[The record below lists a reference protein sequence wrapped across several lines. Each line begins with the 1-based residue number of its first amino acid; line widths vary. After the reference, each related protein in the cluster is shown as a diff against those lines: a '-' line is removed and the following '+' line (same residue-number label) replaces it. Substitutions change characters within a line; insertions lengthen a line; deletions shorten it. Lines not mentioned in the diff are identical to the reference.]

1 MPSTYTLNNGIEL
14 IATGE
19 QSGTWGD
26 TTNLNLGLVDTA
38 LDGQVTVTLPAAG
51 TSGAPNALPISDGSA
66 SDGRNRLIIFA
77 DGGDLGATAFVQL
90 TPNDAEKIVYI
101 RNNLSGGRAIAL
113 FQGTYNAANDY
124 EVPAGTTAVV
134 FFNGGGAGAVA
145 ANVFNNAFFDSLRLG
160 GVSVTAILDE
170 DNMASDSATALATQ
184 QSIKAY
190 VDAQVGA
197 NNELSEV
204 LANGNTSGG
213 TDIQMTT
220 TDEVQFRDT
229 ALTIKSSVD
238 GQLDIAADVELEI
251 VAPTLDI
258 NASTAVT
265 IDTTTLTMTG
275 SVNVVGDLDVD
286 NLNLNGNTIISTNTD
301 GNIALTPNG
310 TGEVDIS
317 KVDIDGG
324 TIDGTVIGGTTPA
337 AISGTTGSFSGN
349 LTVDTNTLFVDA
361 ANNRVG
367 IGTSSPTANRKLD
380 AVMSDNA
387 SAGIRVTNSNGG
399 ISASSNTSYSNG
411 TTNHEFGILGT
422 AYATYGVLEASEAYV
437 YGSSQ
442 NISFAADGASS
453 IKFGTGA
460 GVPERLRIDASGNL
474 LVGKTSASSTIAGV
488 QAISDGRLFATVS
501 NDHTLIG
508 NRLSS
513 DGAIATFQKDN
524 TTVGSIASKDGD
536 LAIGT
541 GTIGVRFLDG
551 SSAIVP
557 QNHSTNSGT
566 DGLLD
571 LGVGAARFKDLYLSG
586 GVYLGGTGSANLLD
600 DYEEGDY
607 DATVTCSTSGTVTLE
622 AASNRASYTK
632 VGRLVTVTG
641 LLIVDSISSPVGY
654 AVISLPFAAATGT
667 DRMADSA
674 ASVVLEASLS
684 VNLGDFLAT
693 VNEGSASLY
702 LLLGN
707 STSWSGS
714 NSAGQLSPATQI
726 TFSVTYIT
734 P

>member
-1 MPSTYTLNNGIEL
+1 MTL
-14 IATGE
+14 
-19 QSGTWGD
+19 
-26 TTNLNLGLVDTA
+26 
-38 LDGQVTVTLPAAG
+38 
-51 TSGAPNALPISDGSA
+51 
-66 SDGRNRLIIFA
+66 
-77 DGGDLGATAFVQL
+77 
-90 TPNDAEKIVYI
+90 
-101 RNNLSGGRAIAL
+101 
-113 FQGTYNAANDY
+113 
-124 EVPAGTTAVV
+124 
-134 FFNGGGAGAVA
+134 
-145 ANVFNNAFFDSLRLG
+145 
-160 GVSVTAILDE
+160 
-170 DNMASDSATALATQ
+170 
-184 QSIKAY
+184 
-190 VDAQVGA
+190 
-197 NNELSEV
+197 
-204 LANGNTSGG
+204 
-213 TDIQMTT
+213 
-220 TDEVQFRDT
+220 
-229 ALTIKSSVD
+229 
-238 GQLDIAADVELEI
+238 
-251 VAPTLDI
+251 
-258 NASTAVT
+258 
-265 IDTTTLTMTG
+265 
-275 SVNVVGDLDVD
+275 
-286 NLNLNGNTIISTNTD
+286 
-301 GNIALTPNG
+301 
-310 TGEVDIS
+310 
-317 KVDIDGG
+317 
-324 TIDGTVIGGTTPA
+324 
-337 AISGTTGSFSGN
+337 
-349 LTVDTNTLFVDA
+349 
-361 ANNRVG
+361 
-367 IGTSSPTANRKLD
+367 
-380 AVMSDNA
+380 
-387 SAGIRVTNSNGG
+387 
-399 ISASSNTSYSNG
+399 
-411 TTNHEFGILGT
+411 
-422 AYATYGVLEASEAYV
+422 
-437 YGSSQ
+437 
-442 NISFAADGASS
+442 
-453 IKFGTGA
+453 
-460 GVPERLRIDASGNL
+460 DASGNL

-513 DGAIATFQKDN
+513 DGAIATFQKDG

-541 GTIGVRFLDG
+541 GTVGVRFLDG

-586 GVYLGGTGSANLLD
+586 GVYLGGTVAANLLD

-622 AASNRASYTK
+622 ADSNRASYTK

-714 NSAGQLSPATQI
+714 NSAGQLSHATQI